1 MINVIKN
8 GELTKDNSKA
18 EGYSLDGWKVVISK
32 QKKTHNSTV
41 ESWAIYFWFSYFHFD
56 ARFEGYDEVA
66 FIDCNALDYLPY
78 KLIIIF

>member
-32 QKKTHNSTV
+32 QKKTYGKVVTIRPQKQKKKKRKKH
-41 ESWAIYFWFSYFHFD
+41 D
-56 ARFEGYDEVA
+56 
-66 FIDCNALDYLPY
+66 
-78 KLIIIF
+78 

>member
-32 QKKTHNSTV
+32 QKKNYGKVVT
-41 ESWAIYFWFSYFHFD
+41 IRPQKQKKKKRKKRD
-56 ARFEGYDEVA
+56 
-66 FIDCNALDYLPY
+66 
-78 KLIIIF
+78 